1 MIIAKRPRR
10 YDENLVKVKNIK
22 LRMNQSEKLQLRG
35 LRGPLHGMQKLVVQ
49 KRTWAKGVKGR
60 WPDEDG
66 LGEPRRILNVTPKGV
81 LLPTR
86 CNVSATLEGF

>member
-1 MIIAKRPRR
+1 MRFSRKK
-10 YDENLVKVKNIK
+10 ENIK
-22 LRMNQSEKLQLRG
+22 SGMDYEEKWGSNQ
-35 LRGPLHGMQKLVVQ
+35 HGMQKLVAQ
-49 KRTWAKGVKGR
+49 KRTWAKGMKGR

>member
-1 MIIAKRPRR
+1 
-10 YDENLVKVKNIK
+10 
-22 LRMNQSEKLQLRG
+22 
-35 LRGPLHGMQKLVVQ
+35 MQKLVVQ
-49 KRTWAKGVKGR
+49 KRTWAKGMKGR